1 MKKYKNY
8 FLNTFTY
15 VLSSFGILI
24 LGLLIYFIFSNG
36 ISSLSISLLKNDYQA
51 VNYNAKLV
59 EDINFHYYTD
69 PNYEKGH
76 FSSKWGVVLE
86 DKIDNQKK
94 PIVVVSYLDNSSP
107 LRNMQDISS
116 RQIVRIKEEMI
127 IEKIIMENDEGNL
140 IISLSKEGASS
151 IVNKMDE
158 GIVIT
163 DMLTRTEGGGIRSS
177 LITTLYLIFLTLIIS
192 LPLGIASAIYLSE
205 FAPNNR
211 FTRFLRS
218 LIDMI
223 SGIPS
228 IIFGLVGAVVFI
240 PFMNVLIN
248 SDGGSIASGALT
260 LSIMLLPIIIRTTEE
275 GIKIVPNNLRHASLA
290 LGANLTQTTFKVVL
304 PNALSSILT
313 AVLLSIGRIIGESAA
328 LIYAIGT
335 VISDEVSINMRS
347 TSLSVH
353 IWSLM
358 SGENPNFEVSSAIAI
373 IILIIV
379 FILSALIKILSINLN
394 KRLT

>member
-8 FLNTFTY
+8 FLNALTY
-15 VLSSFGILI
+15 ILSSFGILV

-51 VNYNAKLV
+51 INYNTKLI
-59 EDINFHYYTD
+59 EDINFQEYTNPNNTNGYY
-69 PNYEKGH
+69 
-76 FSSKWGVVLE
+76 SSKWGIVLE
-86 DKIDNQKK
+86 DSIDNQKNK
-94 PIVVVSYLDNSSP
+94 VVIISFLDDLSP
-107 LRNMQDISS
+107 LRNMEDISS
-116 RQIVRIKEEMI
+116 NTVVRITKEMI
-127 IEKIIMENDEGNL
+127 VEKIIMEDEEGNI

-151 IVNKMDE
+151 IAYKMDE
-158 GIVIT
+158 GVVIT
-163 DMLTRTEGGGIRSS
+163 DMLTRTEGGGIRAS
-177 LITTLYLIFLTLIIS
+177 LITTMYLIFLTLIIS
-192 LPLGIASAIYLSE
+192 LPLGIASALYLNE
-205 FAPNNR
+205 FACNNR

-218 LIDMI
+218 MIDMI

-240 PFMNVLIN
+240 PFMNVVIN

-275 GIKIVPNNLRHASLA
+275 GLKIVPNSLRHASLA
-290 LGANLTQTTFKVVL
+290 LGANVTQTTFRVVL
-304 PNALSSILT
+304 PNAFGSILT

-328 LIYAIGT
+328 LIYAVGT
-335 VISDEVSINMRS
+335 VISDNVSINSKS

-358 SGENPNFEVSSAIAI
+358 SGDNPNFKVSSAIAI

-379 FILSALIKILSINLN
+379 FILSIIIKMLSRKLN
-394 KRLT
+394 KRLI